1 MTKFPI
7 RIVIVD
13 DHAVVRSGLSDF
25 VLVFDDFD
33 LIGEADGGRSAID
46 LCAKLKPDVVL
57 MDMVMPDIDGAT
69 ATQAIRTA
77 NPDVQIIALTS
88 FREEELV
95 NAALKAGAIGY
106 LLKNVTAQ
114 ELANAIRNAVNGR
127 PTLAPEAT
135 MALMHAAL
143 APEPPGHDLTDRELD
158 VLALIVQGLNNNQIA
173 AALNIGLS
181 TVKYH
186 VSNIISKLGATNRTE
201 VATLAIQNRLV
212 N

>member
-1 MTKFPI
+1 MAVKPI

-25 VLVFDDFD
+25 VMVFDDFD
-33 LIGEADGGRSAID
+33 LVGEADGGREAID
-46 LCAKLKPDVVL
+46 LCTSLKPDVVL

-69 ATQAIRTA
+69 ATQAIRAA

-106 LLKNVTAQ
+106 LLKNITAD
-114 ELANAIRNAVNGR
+114 ELAAAIRNAVAGR

-135 MALMHAAL
+135 LALMHTAT
-143 APEPPGHDLTDRELD
+143 APPPPGYDLTERERD
-158 VLALIVQGLNNNQIA
+158 VLRLVAQGFNNQQIA
-173 AALNIGLS
+173 TNLSIELS

-186 VSNIISKLGATNRTE
+186 VSNIISKLDVSNRTE
-201 VATLAIQNRLV
+201 AAAFAIHHHLIH
-212 N
+212 